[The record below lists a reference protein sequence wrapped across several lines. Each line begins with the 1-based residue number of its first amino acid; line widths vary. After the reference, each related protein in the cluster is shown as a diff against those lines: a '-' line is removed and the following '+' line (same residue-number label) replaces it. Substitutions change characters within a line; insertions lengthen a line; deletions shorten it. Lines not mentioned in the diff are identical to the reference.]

1 MATQEPSLP
10 SLNKSQKDKI
20 METLLDDIILLKQD
34 YPQLTFTV
42 TFDETTKLHI
52 KGQTKEADIPLK
64 NLSIT
69 DIRNRIRLFLK
80 ID

>member
-1 MATQEPSLP
+1 MNQ
-10 SLNKSQKDKI
+10 Q
-20 METLLDDIILLKQD
+20 TLFDDIVLLKDD

-80 ID
+80 IN

>member
-1 MATQEPSLP
+1 
-10 SLNKSQKDKI
+10 
-20 METLLDDIILLKQD
+20 METLLDDIILIKQD

-42 TFDETTKLHI
+42 TFDETTSLHV

>member
-1 MATQEPSLP
+1 
-10 SLNKSQKDKI
+10 

-42 TFDETTKLHI
+42 TFDKTTNLHI
-52 KGQTKEADIPLK
+52 KGQTKEANIPLK

>member
-1 MATQEPSLP
+1 MNQ
-10 SLNKSQKDKI
+10 Q
-20 METLLDDIILLKQD
+20 TLFDDIVLLKDD

-42 TFDETTKLHI
+42 TFDKTTNLHI

-64 NLSIT
+64 NLSMT
-69 DIRNRIRLFLK
+69 NIRNRIHLFLK

>member
-1 MATQEPSLP
+1 MNQT
-10 SLNKSQKDKI
+10 I
-20 METLLDDIILLKQD
+20 LDDIVLLKYD
-34 YPQLTFTV
+34 YPELTFTV
-42 TFDETTKLHI
+42 TFNETTSLHI
-52 KGQTKEADIPLK
+52 KGQTKEATIPLK

>member
-1 MATQEPSLP
+1 MNQT
-10 SLNKSQKDKI
+10 I
-20 METLLDDIILLKQD
+20 LDDIVLLKYD
-34 YPQLTFTV
+34 YPELTFTV
-42 TFDETTKLHI
+42 TFDKTTNLHI

-80 ID
+80 IN

>member
-1 MATQEPSLP
+1 
-10 SLNKSQKDKI
+10 

-42 TFDETTKLHI
+42 TFDETTSLHI
-52 KGQTKEADIPLK
+52 KSQTKEATIPLK

-80 ID
+80 IN

>member
-1 MATQEPSLP
+1 MTNQT
-10 SLNKSQKDKI
+10 I
-20 METLLDDIILLKQD
+20 LDDIVLLKYD

-42 TFDETTKLHI
+42 TFDETTNLHI
-52 KGQTKEADIPLK
+52 KGKTKEADIPLK
-64 NLSIT
+64 NLSMT

>member
-1 MATQEPSLP
+1 MTNQT
-10 SLNKSQKDKI
+10 I
-20 METLLDDIILLKQD
+20 LDDIVLLKYD

>member
-1 MATQEPSLP
+1 MNQ
-10 SLNKSQKDKI
+10 Q
-20 METLLDDIILLKQD
+20 TLFDDIVLLKDD

-69 DIRNRIRLFLK
+69 DI
-80 ID
+80 

>member
-1 MATQEPSLP
+1 MQ
-10 SLNKSQKDKI
+10 N
-20 METLLDDIILLKQD
+20 LLDDIILLKQD

-42 TFDETTKLHI
+42 TFDETTNLHI
-52 KGQTKEADIPLK
+52 KGKTKEATIPLK

>member
-1 MATQEPSLP
+1 MNQ
-10 SLNKSQKDKI
+10 Q
-20 METLLDDIILLKQD
+20 TLFDDIVLLKDD

-42 TFDETTKLHI
+42 TFDKTTSLHI
-52 KGQTKEADIPLK
+52 KGQTKEAIIPLK

-69 DIRNRIRLFLK
+69 DIRNHIRLFLK

>member
-1 MATQEPSLP
+1 MTNQT
-10 SLNKSQKDKI
+10 I
-20 METLLDDIILLKQD
+20 LDDIVLLKYD

-64 NLSIT
+64 NLSMT

>member
-1 MATQEPSLP
+1 MT
-10 SLNKSQKDKI
+10 NRTI
-20 METLLDDIILLKQD
+20 LDDIVLLKYD

>member
-1 MATQEPSLP
+1 MNQ
-10 SLNKSQKDKI
+10 Q
-20 METLLDDIILLKQD
+20 TLFDDIVLLKDD
-34 YPQLTFTV
+34 YPQLSFTV

-52 KGQTKEADIPLK
+52 KGQTKEATIPLK